1 MQQEWKSF
9 LIQAGAVFD
18 GDRVLHFGHPQKE
31 LTAAAAGSFMTDLS
45 HLGLIALSGE
55 DASTLL
61 QNLLTNDVGEVNAQR
76 SQLTGLCNPKGRLLA
91 ILRLFQWNANF
102 YLSLPHSLLEAVLK
116 RLSMYLLRAQVSLIN
131 ASEQYC
137 RFGLVGPQAGEK
149 LKYRLGKTPTAV
161 NEVYQ
166 TSSCCVLQLPGDIPR
181 FQVVGEFNTLQKL
194 WDDLSKTVMP
204 VSANFWELATI
215 RAGIATIYPET
226 QESFIPQQVNL
237 ELTEGVSFTKGCYPG
252 QEVVARMHYRGK
264 PSRRMFL
271 AHIVT
276 DKWPQPSEPVYLA
289 DGKEGQ
295 TAGEIVAAQPA
306 LEGGYDSLVVLQL
319 TSLEKGD
326 IILGKG
332 SGPKL
337 TFLDLP
343 YELGR

>member
-9 LIQAGAVFD
+9 LRQAGAVFD
-18 GDRVLHFGHPQKE
+18 GDKVLHFGHPQDE
-31 LTAAAAGSFMTDLS
+31 STAAGSFMTDLS
-45 HLGLIALSGE
+45 HLGLIALTGE
-55 DASTLL
+55 DAGTLL
-61 QNLLTNDVGEVNAQR
+61 QNVLTNDIGEVNAQR

-91 ILRLFQWNANF
+91 ILRLFQWDTNF

-116 RLSMYLLRAQVSLIN
+116 KLNMYVLRAQVSLID

-137 RFGLVGPQAGEK
+137 RLGLAGLQASDE
-149 LKYRLGKTPTAV
+149 LRHCLGKAPTAV

-166 TSSCCVLQLPGDIPR
+166 TSSCCVLRVPGDPPR
-181 FQVVGEFNTLQKL
+181 FEVVGEFDALQKL
-194 WDDLSKTVMP
+194 WSKLSKTAVP
-204 VSANFWELATI
+204 VGTHFWELATI

-271 AHIVT
+271 AHMIT
-276 DKWPQPSEPVYLA
+276 DKRPQPGDPVYLA

-295 TAGEIVAAQPA
+295 TVGEIVTAQPA
-306 LEGGYDSLVVLQL
+306 PEGGYDSLVVLQL
-319 TSLEKGD
+319 ASLEKGD
-326 IILGKG
+326 MVWN
-332 SGPKL
+332 SGNGPEL
-337 TFLDLP
+337 TLRELP
-343 YELGR
+343 YELGK